1 MSCIRILC
9 SGFQLLPVVRTL
21 NIMGDKCVHPKRT
34 SRERTEVQPVTV
46 NAAVDLV
53 IEKLR
58 VVFVWGWGGLVLDGD
73 LIELPFLWCVFGVWL
88 WWRYFVSLD
97 AERFVL
103 PSCMLVGI

>member
-9 SGFQLLPVVRTL
+9 SGFQLLPVVGTL
-21 NIMGDKCVHPKRT
+21 NIMGDKCIHPKRT

-53 IEKLR
+53 IER
-58 VVFVWGWGGLVLDGD
+58 GLVPDGD